1 MMNTETNKTIMRQIM
16 KAIDQGD
23 WAALEAHPGLY
34 ETRESVPMLHAAF
47 PDMQTTMEQEIVARD
62 MITTVVTVRATHQKE
77 FLGIPATGKQVS
89 FMVIG
94 LDRIV
99 DGKIVDHWELPD
111 FFSLLQQIGGVIVP
125 GETVMAWK

>member
-1 MMNTETNKTIMRQIM
+1 MNTESNKAIMRQIM
-16 KAIDQGD
+16 KAIDHGD

>member
-1 MMNTETNKTIMRQIM
+1 MNTEINKTIMRQIM
-16 KAIDQGD
+16 KAIDHGD
-23 WAALEAHPGLY
+23 WAVLEAHPGLY
-34 ETRESVPMLHAAF
+34 ETRASVPMLHAAF
-47 PDMQTTMEQEIVARD
+47 PDMQTTMEQEIVAGD
-62 MITTVVTVRATHQKE
+62 LITTVVTVRATHQKE

-99 DGKIVDHWELPD
+99 DGKIVDHWSLPD

-125 GETVMAWK
+125 GQAELVWQ

>member
-1 MMNTETNKTIMRQIM
+1 MNTETNKTIMRQIM
-16 KAIDQGD
+16 KAIDHGD

-47 PDMQTTMEQEIVARD
+47 PDMHTTMEQEIVAGD
-62 MITTVVTVRATHQKE
+62 MITTVVTVRATHQQE
-77 FLGIPATGKQVS
+77 FLGIPATGKPVS

-99 DGKIVDHWELPD
+99 DGKIVEHWALPD
-111 FFSLLQQIGGVIVP
+111 FFGLLQQIGGTIVP
-125 GETVMAWK
+125 SDTVMEWR

>member
-1 MMNTETNKTIMRQIM
+1 MNTETNKIIMRQIM
-16 KAIDQGD
+16 QAIDHGH

-47 PDMQTTMEQEIVARD
+47 PDMQTTMEQEIVAGD

-89 FMVIG
+89 FMVIR

-99 DGKIVDHWELPD
+99 DGKIVDHWALPD
-111 FFSLLQQIGGVIVP
+111 FFSLLQQIGGAIVP
-125 GETVMAWK
+125 GATVMAWK

>member
-1 MMNTETNKTIMRQIM
+1 MNTEANKTIMRQIM
-16 KAIDQGD
+16 RAIDSGD

-47 PDMQTTMEQEIVARD
+47 PDMQTTMEQEIVAGN

-77 FLGIPATGKQVS
+77 FLGIPATGKPVS

-99 DGKIVDHWELPD
+99 DGKIVDHWALPD
-111 FFSLLQQIGGVIVP
+111 FFSLLQQIGGAIVP
-125 GETVMAWK
+125 SEQGMAWK

>member
-1 MMNTETNKTIMRQIM
+1 MNTEANKTIMRQIM
-16 KAIDQGD
+16 RAIDSGD

-47 PDMQTTMEQEIVARD
+47 PDMQTTMEQEIVAGN

-77 FLGIPATGKQVS
+77 FLGIPATGKPVS
-89 FMVIG
+89 FIVIG

-99 DGKIVDHWELPD
+99 DGKIVDHWALPD
-111 FFSLLQQIGGVIVP
+111 FFSLLQQIGGAIVP
-125 GETVMAWK
+125 SEQGMAWK

>member
-1 MMNTETNKTIMRQIM
+1 MNTETNKTIMRQLM
-16 KAIDQGD
+16 QAIDQGD
-23 WAALEAHPGLY
+23 WAMLEAHPGLY
-34 ETRESVPMLHAAF
+34 ETRESVPALHAAF
-47 PDMQTTMEQEIVARD
+47 PDMQSTMEQEIVAGD

-99 DGKIVDHWELPD
+99 DGKIVEHWALPD
-111 FFSLLQQIGGVIVP
+111 FFSLLQQIGGAIVP
-125 GETVMAWK
+125 SQAELVWQ

>member
-1 MMNTETNKTIMRQIM
+1 MNTKTNKTIMRQVM
-16 KAIDQGD
+16 QAIDSGD

-47 PDMQTTMEQEIVARD
+47 PDMQTTMEQEIVAGD

-77 FLGIPATGKQVS
+77 FLGIPATGKSVS
-89 FMVIG
+89 FMVIE

-99 DGKIVDHWELPD
+99 DGKIVEHWALPD
-111 FFSLLQQIGGVIVP
+111 FFSLLQQIGGAIVP
-125 GETVMAWK
+125 SEQGMAWK

>member
-1 MMNTETNKTIMRQIM
+1 MNTETNKIIMRQIM
-16 KAIDQGD
+16 QAIDHGH

-47 PDMQTTMEQEIVARD
+47 PNMQTTMEQEIVAGD

>member
-1 MMNTETNKTIMRQIM
+1 MNTEANKTIIRQIM
-16 KAIDQGD
+16 QAIDSGD

-47 PDMQTTMEQEIVARD
+47 PDMQTTMEQEIVAGN

-77 FLGIPATGKQVS
+77 FLGIPATGKPVS
-89 FMVIG
+89 FIVIG

-99 DGKIVDHWELPD
+99 DGKIVDHWALPD
-111 FFSLLQQIGGVIVP
+111 FFSLLQQIGGAIVP
-125 GETVMAWK
+125 SEQGMAWK